1 MLIWSTGFWIST
13 DQTSIRT
20 PLIYYWGQGCGGGW
34 QLVELGLK
42 RKCMKL
48 YSQSWIR
55 FLAINP
61 LQLRS
66 AQIQPLSN
74 FSHELSLFKKWRLPR
89 VSSCSLDLL
98 WGGVVRKKDWKHNP
112 AAWLVLLFSSLAEC
126 SSSSQ
131 PRDGRDAP
139 WWWHARGPNATCLF
153 PGQSINY
160 ARIVC
165 NCWECPSTLAPL
177 FDISADISCQLL
189 FHIKI

>member
-74 FSHELSLFKKWRLPR
+74 FSHELSLLKSDACREFP
-89 VSSCSLDLL
+89 
-98 WGGVVRKKDWKHNP
+98 P
-112 AAWLVLLFSSLAEC
+112 APWICCGAVLLEKKTESITQRLDSFSCFLLCQSAAAAP
-126 SSSSQ
+126 S
-131 PRDGRDAP
+131 PVMGGMPPGDGMP
-139 WWWHARGPNATCLF
+139 GGPMPPAF
-153 PGQSINY
+153 FQVSP
-160 ARIVC
+160 
-165 NCWECPSTLAPL
+165 
-177 FDISADISCQLL
+177 
-189 FHIKI
+189 